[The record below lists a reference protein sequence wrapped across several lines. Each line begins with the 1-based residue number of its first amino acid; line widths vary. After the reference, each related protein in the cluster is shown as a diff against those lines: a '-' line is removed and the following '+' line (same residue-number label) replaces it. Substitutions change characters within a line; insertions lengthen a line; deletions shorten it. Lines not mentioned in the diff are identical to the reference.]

1 LWLRISHCARVRFLG
16 AAALIV
22 FLTIA
27 TVCRAD
33 APDERELWNAF
44 DEFMGVSDGW
54 ESTKEADGIRVYLRD
69 VDVSPIKSFRGVI
82 EMETSLA
89 ALAAFLMDTEMAPEY
104 VTVCERATILRRVS
118 DTEVYMHSV
127 NRPGWPVAPRDSIV
141 HCKWSQD
148 SQTLAVTERCV
159 GVPDYLPAREGFVR
173 VPLITTLL
181 KLTPRGNG
189 RVEVI
194 LEAVAEAGGW
204 LPNWLI
210 NTVLVDTPFST
221 LSRIRN
227 RLPFTGYEGRQPNWL
242 QEPPRHNVAQ
252 EIAGP

>member
-1 LWLRISHCARVRFLG
+1 MRFLG

-221 LSRIRN
+221 LRRIRN
-227 RLPFTGYEGRQPNWL
+227 RLPFTGYEARRPNWL
-242 QEPPRHNVAQ
+242 QEPPRHNGTQV
-252 EIAGP
+252 IARP